1 MNISAGK
8 KLANLFG
15 TFLKIGAFTFGGGY
29 AMIPL
34 IQREAV
40 ERNGWISE
48 EDILEIIA
56 IAESTPGPI
65 AINSATFV
73 GYKRGKVLGGIVA
86 SLGVVTVP
94 LIIITIIA
102 AVLQN
107 LMEYPLVQHIF
118 AGVRVAVAALMTV
131 TIVRL
136 IKKAA
141 KDWISCAIVIVAFLL
156 LTVVGLDSV
165 WLVLIAAAFGILV
178 GRWKKA

>member
-1 MNISAGK
+1 MK
-8 KLANLFG
+8 TLWQLFAA
-15 TFLKIGAFTFGGGY
+15 FMRVGALTFGGGY
-29 AMIPL
+29 AMIP
-34 IQREAV
+34 
-40 ERNGWISE
+40 
-48 EDILEIIA
+48 ILEREIVDKHGWA
-56 IAESTPGPI
+56 TEEELMDYYAVGQCTPGVI

-94 LIIITIIA
+94 LIVITIIA

-107 LMEYPLVQHIF
+107 LMSYPLVQHIF

-141 KDWISCAIVIVAFLL
+141 KDWVSWAIVIVSFLL

-165 WLVLIAAAFGILV
+165 WLVLLAAAFGILF